1 MQATAAFFRERLAR
15 EPEPRI
21 VAGGVEQIMTR
32 LQDYITAGASKF
44 ILSPIGEG
52 DSEIF
57 SQTER
62 LIAEVLPE
70 VNKLSS

>member
-1 MQATAAFFRERLAR
+1 MGER

-21 VAGGVEQIMTR
+21 VAGGVEQIMAR
-32 LQDYITAGASKF
+32 LQDYIAAGASKF
-44 ILSPIGEG
+44 ILSPIGDG

-70 VNKLSS
+70 VKKLSG